1 MCKKP
6 PGTMSAVNTSI
17 VCKQGTS
24 WPLKALR
31 TNKRKE
37 EKKTDNVYAKNG
49 QRKETHIESS
59 TRRRIFGAWLC
70 SMGSAQVDYSMHP
83 ADGMLHQSELDNNE
97 GTFPFGL
104 ELGLFLL
111 RQA

>member
-1 MCKKP
+1 MV
-6 PGTMSAVNTSI
+6 SASI

-49 QRKETHIESS
+49 QRKETNIESDA
-59 TRRRIFGAWLC
+59 RRRIFGAWPR
-70 SMGSAQVDYSMHP
+70 SMVSAQVDYLTHP
-83 ADGMLHQSELDNNE
+83 ADGTLHRSEL
-97 GTFPFGL
+97 G
-104 ELGLFLL
+104 
-111 RQA
+111 Q